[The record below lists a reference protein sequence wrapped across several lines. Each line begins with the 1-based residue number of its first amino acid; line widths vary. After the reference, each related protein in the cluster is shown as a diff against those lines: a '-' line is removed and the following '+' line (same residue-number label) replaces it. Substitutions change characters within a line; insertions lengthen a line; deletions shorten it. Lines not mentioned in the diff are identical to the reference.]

1 MKNVPKIERIP
12 IIERGDLEI
21 DPQLHTVKVAGEE
34 VTLCPKEFEVLYF
47 LSQHPNWVLSSEQI
61 FKAVWHEDS
70 NQFTSVVCYTVSQLR
85 KKLKR
90 PEMIQTV
97 RKYGYKFNPESVK
110 LSFL

>member
-47 LSQHPNWVLSSEQI
+47 LSQHPNWVLSSEL
-61 FKAVWHEDS
+61 
-70 NQFTSVVCYTVSQLR
+70 Y
-85 KKLKR
+85 LKR
-90 PEMIQTV
+90 YGMKTAINLLLLSVIQ
-97 RKYGYKFNPESVK
+97 S
-110 LSFL
+110 LSLEKN